1 MNYLK
6 SLDRRERLIGVAIL
20 NGVFIISLF
29 FEWGAGGARA
39 WDADSVWLAFV
50 CALIAGLICLADAF
64 EYEMP
69 RLPGTGVA
77 AYLTSVTLVYTIIAL
92 MDIRDQ
98 SWGLI
103 VSLIVAILATF
114 IAFGTWRA
122 DRASPSG

>member
-6 SLDRRERLIGVAIL
+6 SLERRERLLAVAIL

-39 WDADSVWLAFV
+39 WDADSVWLPFLA
-50 CALIAGLICLADAF
+50 ALIGGLIALADAF
-64 EYEMP
+64 DYEVP
-69 RLPGTGVA
+69 RLPGSGVS
-77 AYLTSVTLVYTIIAL
+77 AYLTSITLIYTIVAL

-98 SWGLI
+98 SWGII
-103 VSLIVAILATF
+103 VSLIVSIVATF

-122 DRASPSG
+122 DRD

>member
-6 SLDRRERLIGVAIL
+6 SLERRERLLAVAIL

-39 WDADSVWLAFV
+39 WDTDSVWLAFV
-50 CALIAGLICLADAF
+50 AALFAGLISLADAF
-64 EYEMP
+64 DYEVP
-69 RLPGTGVA
+69 RLPGAGVS
-77 AYLTSVTLVYTIIAL
+77 AYLTSLTLVYTLIAL

-98 SWGLI
+98 SWGII
-103 VSLIVAILATF
+103 VSLIVAIVATS

-122 DRASPSG
+122 DRT

>member
-6 SLDRRERLIGVAIL
+6 SLERRERLLAVAIL

-39 WDADSVWLAFV
+39 WDADSVWLPFLA
-50 CALIAGLICLADAF
+50 ALIGGLIALADAF
-64 EYEMP
+64 DYEVP
-69 RLPGTGVA
+69 RLPGTGVS
-77 AYLTSVTLVYTIIAL
+77 AYLTSITLIYTIVAL

-98 SWGLI
+98 SWGII
-103 VSLIVAILATF
+103 VSLIVSIVATF

-122 DRASPSG
+122 DRT

>member
-6 SLDRRERLIGVAIL
+6 SLERRERLLAVAIL

-50 CALIAGLICLADAF
+50 AALFAGLLSLADAF
-64 EYEMP
+64 DYEVP
-69 RLPGTGVA
+69 RLPGSGVS
-77 AYLTSVTLVYTIIAL
+77 AYLTSLTLVYTLIAL

-98 SWGLI
+98 SWGII
-103 VSLIVAILATF
+103 VSLIVAIIATA

-122 DRASPSG
+122 DRT

>member
-6 SLDRRERLIGVAIL
+6 SLERRERLLAVAIL

-50 CALIAGLICLADAF
+50 AALIAGLLSLADAF
-64 EYEMP
+64 DYEVP
-69 RLPGTGVA
+69 RLPGTGVS
-77 AYLTSVTLVYTIIAL
+77 AYLTSITLVYTIIAL

-98 SWGLI
+98 SWGII
-103 VSLIVAILATF
+103 VSLIVSIIATS

-122 DRASPSG
+122 DRT